1 MQQAWLPIKRIF
13 VVLFSVLILLSGCA
27 SEPRI
32 VVNQNSILDQKKFEQ
47 DQAECI
53 EVARNYEL
61 SGEKAGKAVAGAVI
75 GGTAVAGIA
84 TAVAG
89 AVFAPAIPFI
99 IAGAVAGGGL
109 WGASVSKEEAKARES
124 ILIQC
129 LQSRG
134 YEVYAPNS

>member
-1 MQQAWLPIKRIF
+1 MLQAWLPIKRIF

-32 VVNQNSILDQKKFEQ
+32 VVNPNSIPDQKKFEQ

-53 EVARNYEL
+53 EVARDYEL
-61 SGEKAGKAVAGAVI
+61 SGEKAGKAVAGAAI

-134 YEVYAPNS
+134 YEVYAPNN

>member
-1 MQQAWLPIKRIF
+1 MQQTCLPIKRIF
-13 VVLFSVLILLSGCA
+13 VALISVLMLLPGCA
-27 SEPRI
+27 AKPQI
-32 VVNQNSILDQKKFEQ
+32 VVNPNSILDQRKFEQ

-53 EVARNYEL
+53 EVAQNYEL
-61 SGEKAGKAVAGAVI
+61 SGEKAGKAVAGAAI
-75 GGTAVAGIA
+75 GGTAVAGVA

-99 IAGAVAGGGL
+99 IAGALAGGGL
-109 WGASVSKEEAKARES
+109 WGASVSKEEAKARQS

-134 YEVYAPNS
+134 YEVYAPIN